1 MQKYQPI
8 WKDYRLH
15 IAVIIISIIAELIG
29 SINIE
34 FGDFSM
40 TLSPMIF
47 SMIMMT
53 VFYLVTKG
61 KILNE
66 DNARRASS
74 MMSISVG
81 LLIAKMGVSSGAA
94 LDQVLEAGIP
104 IVLQNIGEGF
114 SFILGLPIAMY
125 VFKMGKE
132 AIGMTFGVSR
142 ETNVAII
149 SNKYGPD
156 SPEFRGVMTNYIT
169 GTVFGVIVI
178 SLIVSVLLQMPFI
191 SEESI
196 ALATGIG
203 SASMMAGGLGTLIE
217 QVPEKAQTLEAYA
230 ALSNVISTA
239 VSIYI
244 TLLIGLPLTERSYGF
259 LDRFRKNK
267 NDESGEM
274 EPAVEQVAEE
284 AKGDVNNDR

>member
-47 SMIMMT
+47 SMIIMT
-53 VFYLVTKG
+53 VFYLVTKE

-94 LDQVLEAGIP
+94 IDQVLEAGIP
-104 IVLQNIGEGF
+104 IVLQNLGEGF

-132 AIGMTFGVSR
+132 AVGMTFGVSR

-178 SLIVSVLLQMPFI
+178 SFIVSILLQLPFV
-191 SEESI
+191 SDESI

-203 SASMMAGGLGTLIE
+203 SASMMAGGLGTLLE

-244 TLLIGLPLTERSYGF
+244 TLLIGLPLTERSYSF
-259 LDRFRKNK
+259 LDRFRGNKKDKN
-267 NDESGEM
+267 GEM

-284 AKGDVNNDR
+284 VKGDVNNDR